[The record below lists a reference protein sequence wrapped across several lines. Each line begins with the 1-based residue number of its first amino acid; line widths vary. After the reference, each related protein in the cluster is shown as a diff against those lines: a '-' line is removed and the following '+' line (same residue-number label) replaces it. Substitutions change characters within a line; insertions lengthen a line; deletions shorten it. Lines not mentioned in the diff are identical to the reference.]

1 MYLFILLALSGLL
14 VKARISRGQA
24 LLAIPEPGEKILIH
38 SDWYARKANE
48 VKMDGNRLSAA
59 PLDKTGWLPARVP
72 GTVLTTLLENHMYPA
87 PEFGLN
93 NNLIPDIHEV
103 GNDFYTYWF
112 TRQFNINIYQR
123 DVMSG

>member
-1 MYLFILLALSGLL
+1 MMNRCIYLFCWLCLACWLKPVS
-14 VKARISRGQA
+14 AEEQA
-24 LLAIPEPGEKILIH
+24 LLAIPEPGEKTLIH

-103 GNDFYTYWF
+103 ENDFSSVY
-112 TRQFNINIYQR
+112 YQ
-123 DVMSG
+123 

>member
-14 VKARISRGQA
+14 VKTLISRGA
-24 LLAIPEPGEKILIH
+24 SLVGDPEPGEKTLIH

-87 PEFGLN
+87 PRVRLE
-93 NNLIPDIHEV
+93 
-103 GNDFYTYWF
+103 
-112 TRQFNINIYQR
+112 
-123 DVMSG
+123 

>member
-1 MYLFILLALSGLL
+1 
-14 VKARISRGQA
+14 
-24 LLAIPEPGEKILIH
+24 
-38 SDWYARKANE
+38 
-48 VKMDGNRLSAA
+48 MDGNRLSAV

-72 GTVLTTLLENHMYPA
+72 GTVLTTLLENGLYPA

-112 TRQFNINIYQR
+112 TVSLLSMLYQR
-123 DVMSG
+123 GVMSG

>member
-1 MYLFILLALSGLL
+1 MMNRCIYLFCWLCLACWLKPVS
-14 VKARISRGQA
+14 AEEQA
-24 LLAIPEPGEKILIH
+24 LLAIPEPGEKTLIH

-87 PEFGLN
+87 PK
-93 NNLIPDIHEV
+93 V
-103 GNDFYTYWF
+103 
-112 TRQFNINIYQR
+112 
-123 DVMSG
+123 